1 MSRKL
6 ASDDFEFPSKF
17 NPNIGSLLSIVNMVY
32 QHRIGFAP
40 LLGYILIIGLVLV
53 RNDDR

>member
-1 MSRKL
+1 MSQYHYYL
-6 ASDDFEFPSKF
+6 
-17 NPNIGSLLSIVNMVY
+17 IVNMVY